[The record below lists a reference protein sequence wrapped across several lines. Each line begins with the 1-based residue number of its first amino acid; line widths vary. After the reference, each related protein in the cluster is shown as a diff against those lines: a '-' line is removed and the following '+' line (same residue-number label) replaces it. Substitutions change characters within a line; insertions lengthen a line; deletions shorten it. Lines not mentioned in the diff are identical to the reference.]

1 MKKVIVL
8 VGPTAVG
15 KTDLSIALAKK
26 LDTEIISADSVQIY
40 KGLDIGSA
48 KPTTEEQCGIIHHLI
63 DHVSPFDAYSVSEYA
78 KQAFSSIDALIERGK
93 IPIVA
98 GGTGLYVNAL
108 LYDMNFGESLADVP
122 FRTEMERL
130 AEAEGNEAV
139 HLRLRAVDPE
149 AAERIHV
156 NNLRRVIR
164 ALEVN
169 HITGKPMADFAVAPQ
184 KNEHYQFQ
192 IYGLTRPRDVLYDR
206 INRRVHLMLQ
216 AGLIDE
222 VKRLKSLGLDDSFQ
236 SMQGIGYKEVLAY
249 LDGKI
254 SMERMVEIIQQFSRN
269 YAKRQMTWFKRYE
282 DIIWLD
288 LEVLSTDDAVLKII
302 EGLSL

>member
-1 MKKVIVL
+1 LKKVIVL

-26 LDTEIISADSVQIY
+26 LNTEIISADSVQIY

-63 DHVSPFDAYSVSEYA
+63 DYVSPFDAYSVSEYA

-130 AEAEGNEAV
+130 AETEGNEAV
-139 HLRLRAVDPE
+139 HLKLRAVDPD
-149 AAERIHV
+149 AAERIHM

-184 KNEHYQFQ
+184 KNEAYQFLVF
-192 IYGLTRPRDVLYDR
+192 GLTRPREVLYDR

-222 VKRLKSLGLDDSFQ
+222 VKSLKSLGLDDSFQ

-254 SMERMVEIIQQFSRN
+254 AMDRMVEIIQQFSRN

-288 LEVLSTDDAVLKII
+288 LEVLSTDEAVLKII